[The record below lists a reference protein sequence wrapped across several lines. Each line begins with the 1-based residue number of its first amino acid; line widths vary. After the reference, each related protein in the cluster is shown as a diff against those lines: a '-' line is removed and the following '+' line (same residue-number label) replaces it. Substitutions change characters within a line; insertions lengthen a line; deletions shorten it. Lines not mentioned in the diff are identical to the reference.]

1 MEHALLHVSEELL
14 RGVEKELAEEAEPIS
29 GKPFTSTGY
38 VDGSNVVEPR
48 RSIHVAVFSVASI
61 LLKNGKYS
69 ALARGAEEPIVSVIV
84 PKSYGEQRA
93 NLLMSIIE
101 LLAARKA
108 LTSSLEAILLDGS
121 FISEMM
127 TVFSH
132 PKDAAEA
139 MGEDY
144 KKILDN
150 LPDAEHLGIEL
161 EDRDISPKSVMGLF
175 EEISEKAWQIYKE
188 RNTMFEKASSK
199 KSFLDFVCVY
209 VETTVYLKAL
219 RELLTAS
226 RELQVPLF
234 WVAKDSETNL
244 LVEKVGLEGWLN
256 DVTLLDYAWRNLEDA
271 YTTLRGK
278 EFGRLKPCAADRKLV
293 SEILGAWGNYSVL
306 YFKLRKL
313 GPVLQVTY
321 PSYVDEDEALSALAT
336 LKELS
341 DSRGYPKP
349 LSYVHHMAVLN
360 PEIARLVADEIYQRK
375 ADSIFR
381 AAYAPSGRVKA
392 GLR

>member
-1 MEHALLHVSEELL
+1 MLHVSEELL

-139 MGEDY
+139 LGEDY

-150 LPDAEHLGIEL
+150 LPGYSH
-161 EDRDISPKSVMGLF
+161 
-175 EEISEKAWQIYKE
+175 
-188 RNTMFEKASSK
+188 
-199 KSFLDFVCVY
+199 
-209 VETTVYLKAL
+209 
-219 RELLTAS
+219 
-226 RELQVPLF
+226 
-234 WVAKDSETNL
+234 
-244 LVEKVGLEGWLN
+244 
-256 DVTLLDYAWRNLEDA
+256 
-271 YTTLRGK
+271 
-278 EFGRLKPCAADRKLV
+278 RK
-293 SEILGAWGNYSVL
+293 
-306 YFKLRKL
+306 
-313 GPVLQVTY
+313 T
-321 PSYVDEDEALSALAT
+321 
-336 LKELS
+336 
-341 DSRGYPKP
+341 
-349 LSYVHHMAVLN
+349 
-360 PEIARLVADEIYQRK
+360 
-375 ADSIFR
+375 
-381 AAYAPSGRVKA
+381 
-392 GLR
+392 